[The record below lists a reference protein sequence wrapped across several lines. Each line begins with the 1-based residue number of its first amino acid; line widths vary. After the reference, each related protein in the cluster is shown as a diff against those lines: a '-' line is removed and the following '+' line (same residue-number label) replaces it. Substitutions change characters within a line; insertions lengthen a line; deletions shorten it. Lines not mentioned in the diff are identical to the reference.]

1 MRISNLK
8 IIRKPGQ
15 GILVLIGLLF
25 LLAFAPALYAA
36 TYYVDATLGKDTN
49 DRLLQTTAWKTIA
62 KVNVSRFSP
71 GDQILFKGGDL
82 DGNFDRAIV

>member
-1 MRISNLK
+1 MSIPNLK

-15 GILVLIGLLF
+15 GIIVLMGLFF

-36 TYYVDATLGKDTN
+36 TYFVDATMGKDTN
-49 DRLLQTTAWKTIA
+49 ADLSEVAAWKTIT

-71 GDQILFKGGDL
+71 GDQILFKGGHSKPW
-82 DGNFDRAIV
+82 